1 MNSFG
6 EYLRNR
12 REELGLPLRK
22 VAAELDIDT
31 SILSKIE
38 RNERSATK
46 DMLQTFSK
54 ALDLPEKEIQIEFI
68 QSTILSEFG
77 ELEFL
82 SEGLKNVLKKI

>member
-1 MNSFG
+1 M
-6 EYLRNR
+6 RNR
-12 REELGLPLRK
+12 RKELGLPLRK

-38 RNERSATK
+38 RNERSAK
-46 DMLQTFSK
+46 KEMLQTFSK
-54 ALDLPEKEIQIEFI
+54 ALDLPEKDIQIEFI
-68 QSTILSEFG
+68 QSTILGEFG